1 MDFMF
6 KDRYPKLKKKL
17 LENSKINANNRKVI
31 AKFLEYE
38 EYKLKRKEGLSE
50 ADERSCKTLVNYLR
64 RIRQI
69 NEWLGNKDW
78 KNLKK
83 SDIKK
88 LVDDLEDGVIK
99 TPKGQKHS
107 DRAQF
112 YQVIKGKLFDIVK
125 KSQYANEIFSDYEI
139 KGRDDANNHV
149 RFIDE
154 KTFRQIV
161 DHAITPEQKCLLWLA
176 FDIGENIGSLL
187 ELEKKDFKKQMNE
200 DTKEQEYLVIL
211 PKEKLKRSRTPRTEI
226 TNYPETAK
234 YLDIVLENVKPADKT
249 ISNKWMKDR
258 PLSEIHSDD
267 KLFKFGMKAST
278 LFLIRVVEKAN
289 ARCSPGGEMVTWK
302 DLRSSMACDLL
313 KKEWSRDE
321 VNARLGHKP
330 SSRIIDRYINYLALD
345 RKKPKKKIY
354 ENNMHK
360 INEELKEAREFIKLQ
375 GQRLKEQ
382 ENHLELLDKRF
393 TDFTEGNVVLN
404 TDDNKFYADGKAL
417 ETPKFKK
424 FQKAAPQISS

>member
-1 MDFMF
+1 MF
-6 KDRYPKLKKKL
+6 KERYPKRKKEL
-17 LENSKINANNRKVI
+17 LEDPRVNADNRKVI
-31 AKFLEYE
+31 KKFFEYE

-50 ADERSCKTLVNYLR
+50 VDERSCKTLVNYVR
-64 RIRQI
+64 RIKQI
-69 NEWLGNKDW
+69 NDWLGNRDW

-83 SDIKK
+83 ADIKK
-88 LVDDLEDGVIK
+88 LIDDLEDGIIK
-99 TPKGQKHS
+99 TVQGKKQS
-107 DRAQF
+107 DRAQY

-125 KSQYANEIFSDYEI
+125 KSQYANEIFSEYEV
-139 KGRDDANNHV
+139 KGRDDSENQV

-187 ELEKKDFKKQMNE
+187 ELEKCDLKKQINE
-200 DTKEQEYLVIL
+200 DTKEPEYLVIL

-278 LFLIRVVEKAN
+278 LFLIRAVEKSN
-289 ARCSPGGEMVTWK
+289 ARCSPGGERVTWK
-302 DLRSSMACDLL
+302 DLRSSMSCDLL
-313 KKEWSRDE
+313 KKEWTRDE

-354 ENNMHK
+354 ESNMRRIEEK
-360 INEELKEAREFIKLQ
+360 LEKSEEFNKLQAQRFRDQKEELDL
-375 GQRLKEQ
+375 LKKQ
-382 ENHLELLDKRF
+382 FANFAKGKSVF
-393 TDFTEGNVVLN
+393 N
-404 TDDNKFYADGKAL
+404 TDDNLFYEDDKPVESPKLKEAL
-417 ETPKFKK
+417 KVIPEVN
-424 FQKAAPQISS
+424 S